1 MTGYSEAEIVA
12 EAKAILGSSSN
23 ADEEILGAGYFGL
36 TNLVAASAIGATAG
50 GLAGAAVGDEWSS
63 AVAALAARHLA
74 VEASAAAQGVTVQL
88 IVAVTADTIHVLNRD
103 TGGQLRSEVVSF
115 ARDRVEVSITKVG
128 ASRHMTLTDPATG
141 VRIELHGTTGWIS
154 PLAKGD
160 KIVFD
165 LLQK

>member
-12 EAKAILGSSSN
+12 EAQAILGGSLN
-23 ADEEILGAGYFGL
+23 TDEEILGAGYFGL
-36 TNLVAASAIGATAG
+36 MNLVAASAIGGTTG
-50 GLAGAAVGDEWSS
+50 GLAGATVGDEWT
-63 AVAALAARHLA
+63 AAIAALAARHLA

-88 IVAVTADTIHVLNRD
+88 IVAVTADSIHVLNRD

-115 ARDRVEVSITKVG
+115 ARDRVDVNITKVG

-141 VRIELHGTTGWIS
+141 VSIELHGTTGWIS

-160 KIVFD
+160 KVVFD
-165 LLQK
+165 LLQQ